1 MAPTDADIIDIRAL
15 RCEPLS
21 EDTPAISNGTNE
33 GEDQLFKQLA
43 YIQSCVRKD
52 KGLLGK
58 WETGNAV
65 RVTMMMCLTF

>member
-15 RCEPLS
+15 RCEPPS
-21 EDTPAISNGTNE
+21 QDTPDISNGTNE
-33 GEDQLFKQLA
+33 GEDQLYKQLE

-58 WETGNAV
+58 RETGNSA
-65 RVTMMMCLTF
+65 RAMMMCLTF